1 MSPSAALQEEY
12 GRCLERDFRRG
23 HTGVCADQSLKEL
36 LWHHLLADPDL
47 HQALRGEDTLATL
60 ATALRGHLD
69 LGAALR
75 NLAKAFEVLELAAI
89 NLYFFPWR
97 KEFGTIKTFSGVYVH
112 VLQGILP
119 EADLARS
126 FRRLGYVPRDGL
138 RLALAQ
144 LPPGPALLGAACG
157 FFAARVECEILG
169 KMVQELEPCL
179 PLPEDLL
186 RARRESAGSLEAC
199 VAKLRSLV
207 RRPAGKGGPPEP
219 PEGVDLYQEGPEE
232 PLAGGRLAPLP
243 LCERGATRGPWEQQ
257 PWSPPLEDRN
267 KQGDSEE
274 SYGNGIPDPE
284 DPSLE
289 TAFSFISLRREL
301 SRAAETDSSAQPLSR
316 FLPPGAPFESTSFQG
331 MSDLASPP
339 SRPPR
344 SPQLSPLVARR
355 PQPLGAGPPCYHL
368 HSCLFPGA
376 LPASCCNTC
385 RSLHGSGCDIAQLCR
400 GKSHDLEEL
409 QTMKQQRLWLQ
420 RTEVDKLLH
429 DGGGGGGGPWQ

>member
-23 HTGVCADQSLKEL
+23 HTGICADQSLKEL

-47 HQALRGEDTLATL
+47 HRALRGEDTLATL

-69 LGAALR
+69 LGATLQ
-75 NLAKAFEVLELAAI
+75 NLTKAFEVLELAAI

-97 KEFGTIKTFSGVYVH
+97 KEFATIKTFSGVYVH
-112 VLQGILP
+112 VLQGVLP
-119 EADLARS
+119 EADLTRS
-126 FRRLGYVPRDGL
+126 FRRLGYVPRDGF

-144 LPPGPALLGAACG
+144 LPPGPALLGTACS

-169 KMVQELEPCL
+169 KLVQELEPCL
-179 PLPEDLL
+179 PSPEELL

-207 RRPAGKGGPPEP
+207 QRPTRKEGTPEP

-232 PLAGGRLAPLP
+232 PLAGRQLPPLP
-243 LCERGATRGPWEQQ
+243 LRECGATSGPWEQL
-257 PWSPPLEDRN
+257 PWRQPLEDRS
-267 KQGDSEE
+267 KGDSEE
-274 SYGNGIPDPE
+274 PYDNGIPDPE
-284 DPSLE
+284 EPSQE
-289 TAFSFISLRREL
+289 MAFSFISLRREL

-331 MSDLASPP
+331 QSGLASPP
-339 SRPPR
+339 SRLPR
-344 SPQLSPLVARR
+344 SPQLSPLDPHR
-355 PQPLGAGPPCYHL
+355 PGPPCYHL

-385 RSLHGSGCDIAQLCR
+385 RSLHGSGCGTAQICR
-400 GKSHDLEEL
+400 GNNHDLEEL
-409 QTMKQQRLWLQ
+409 QSAKQQRLWLQ

-429 DGGGGGGGPWQ
+429 DGGGGGPWQS